1 MESATL
7 PGLAAFGLGD
17 EMDGGFG
24 IPDRRTFLAGALGTV
39 GLLVAGCDKPSASD
53 VTPSPADTAPS
64 SLETTAMPSQTTT
77 SATSTRP
84 RPHQPAHNQQ
94 ASASTIIKRATVPI
108 LCYHQ
113 LREWKSSDSEYNRV
127 NLICPPRYFR
137 AHLDALI
144 DGGWTTISPDQYLAH
159 LTKGGRLP
167 KKPVILSFDDGSS
180 GQVKEGLH
188 QLVKRRM
195 TGVFFVMTV
204 VLGNSGWM
212 STRDIKRL
220 ADAGMTIGS
229 HTWDHHAVTDL
240 SGRDW
245 RIQLDQSRA
254 ALRRASGQLV
264 EHFAYPYGIVST
276 KAFSHLRHAGY
287 KTGFQLEAKKLDHH
301 APLYTLRRS
310 IVVSTWSGAALLKH
324 LAKHRP

>member
-1 MESATL
+1 
-7 PGLAAFGLGD
+7 
-17 EMDGGFG
+17 MDGGFG
-24 IPDRRTFLAGALGTV
+24 TPDRRTFLAGALGTAS
-39 GLLVAGCDKPSASD
+39 LLVAGCNKPSASD
-53 VTPSPADTAPS
+53 LTPRPADTAPS
-64 SLETTAMPSQTTT
+64 SLETTAMPSQVET

-84 RPHQPAHNQQ
+84 RPHQPAHNQK
-94 ASASTIIKRATVPI
+94 ASASTIIKRATVPV

-137 AHLDALI
+137 THLDALV
-144 DGGWTTISPDQYLAH
+144 DAGWTTITPDQYLAH
-159 LTKGGRLP
+159 LTTGTTLP

-254 ALRRASGQLV
+254 TLRRASGQQV

-276 KAFSHLRHAGY
+276 KAFPHLRHAGY
-287 KTGFQLEAKKLDHH
+287 KTAFQLEGKKLDHQ

-324 LAKHRP
+324 LVKHRP

>member
-1 MESATL
+1 
-7 PGLAAFGLGD
+7 
-17 EMDGGFG
+17 MDGGFST
-24 IPDRRTFLAGALGTV
+24 PDRRTFLAGALGTA
-39 GLLVAGCDKPSASD
+39 GLLVAGCNKPSASD
-53 VTPSPADTAPS
+53 TTPSGTESAPTS
-64 SLETTAMPSQTTT
+64 PDIPPMPSQSKT
-77 SATSTRP
+77 SATSARP
-84 RPHQPAHNQQ
+84 RPHQPAHNQK
-94 ASASTIIKRATVPI
+94 ASASTIIKRATVPV

-113 LREWKSSDSEYNRV
+113 LRDWKSSDSAYNRS

-137 AHLDALI
+137 AHLDALVEA
-144 DGGWTTISPDQYLAH
+144 GWNTISPDEYLAH
-159 LTKGGRLP
+159 LTTGAALP

-188 QLVKRRM
+188 QLVKRHM

-204 VLGNSGWM
+204 VLGKSGWM

-229 HTWDHHAVTDL
+229 HTWDHHAVSDL

-245 RIQLDQSRA
+245 KVQLDQSRA
-254 ALRRASGQLV
+254 TLHRASGQPV

-276 KAFSHLRHAGY
+276 KAFPHLRHAGY
-287 KTGFQLEAKKLDHH
+287 KTAFQLEAKKLDHQ

-324 LAKHRP
+324 LVKHRP